1 MANLREKGNRMKHGK
16 KPTVEQRK
24 LLTKE
29 GLNWADWLIVKDM
42 PHSMIAVN
50 RNTEEIKVV
59 EK

>member
-1 MANLREKGNRMKHGK
+1 MKHGK

-29 GLNWADWLIVKDM
+29 GLNWADWLIVNNL
-42 PHSMIAVN
+42 PNSLIVVN
-50 RNTEEIKVV
+50 RQSNETKVV